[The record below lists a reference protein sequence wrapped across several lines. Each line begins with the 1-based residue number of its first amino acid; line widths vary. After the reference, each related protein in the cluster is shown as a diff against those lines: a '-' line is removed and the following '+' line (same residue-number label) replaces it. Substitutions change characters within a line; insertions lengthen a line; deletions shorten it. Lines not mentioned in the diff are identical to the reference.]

1 MAIPALIKALSC
13 FGLILA
19 LSRLRLHLSLSL
31 MGGAVLGLW
40 MGLPSGRIVAASP
53 LLGSLVHVSLRR
65 HSA

>member
-1 MAIPALIKALSC
+1 MAIPALPKVLSW

-53 LLGSLVHVSLRR
+53 LLDSLIHISLRR
-65 HSA
+65 HSS